1 MVNESV
7 LVVEDEGIVT
17 MHIENI
23 LKSLGYTVSG
33 TVSSGEEAI
42 EKVKNFRTDLMD
54 IVLKGKMDGIEA
66 ADHIRNNF
74 DVPVIFLTAYGNE
87 STLHR
92 AKITEPYGYLLKPF
106 KERELHIAIEIALYK
121 YGIEARLRYIDHFL
135 TTILQSIG
143 DAIITTDKT
152 GRITFFNYLAG
163 RLTGWERNIYRW
175 KWSHPP

>member
-7 LVVEDEGIVT
+7 LVVEDEGIVA

-33 TVSSGEEAI
+33 TVSSGEETI
-42 EKVKNFRTDLMD
+42 EKVKNFRTDLILMD

-92 AKITEPYGYLLKPF
+92 LKLPNLTDICPNRSKKENCILPSRLSSINMELKPPSMMKKVSLRGSYF
-106 KERELHIAIEIALYK
+106 KGYQRAK
-121 YGIEARLRYIDHFL
+121 
-135 TTILQSIG
+135 
-143 DAIITTDKT
+143 
-152 GRITFFNYLAG
+152 AG
-163 RLTGWERNIYRW
+163 
-175 KWSHPP
+175 